1 MGEAWGRVGQLR
13 ARPGAGVQRGR
24 LLLLT
29 PVLSAGTAGP
39 GVSQH
44 LSPSGMCS
52 LNPLARR
59 RASLLGFRGW
69 LESHL
74 FRKASAG

>member
-13 ARPGAGVQRGR
+13 ARPGVGAQRGR
-24 LLLLT
+24 SLLLT

-39 GVSQH
+39 GVSQR

-52 LNPLARR
+52 LHPLAQR

-69 LESHL
+69 LESHQ